1 MDFER
6 APDKCGHTAYY
17 KDLTQAGSRA
27 SQADHPLLVGAVVA
41 RNLRN
46 DLLLFIE
53 EIHMNNTV
61 VISRSKMQN
70 LKQIF
75 Q

>member
-1 MDFER
+1 MTLPFSELLFYL
-6 APDKCGHTAYY
+6 AKP
-17 KDLTQAGSRA
+17 
-27 SQADHPLLVGAVVA
+27 QADHPVLVAGPVVDW
-41 RNLRN
+41 NLSN

-61 VISRSKMQN
+61 AIICSKMQN